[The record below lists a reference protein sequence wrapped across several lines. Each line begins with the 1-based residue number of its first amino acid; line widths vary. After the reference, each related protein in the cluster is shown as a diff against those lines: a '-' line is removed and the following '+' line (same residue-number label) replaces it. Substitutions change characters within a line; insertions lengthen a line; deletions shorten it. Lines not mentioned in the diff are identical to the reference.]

1 MEENIILLLK
11 QLSLAL
17 EQRGRNR
24 LKHSELSPSQ
34 SFVLDY
40 LFSQQDGAVYAA
52 KLRAKLGLSKSALS
66 SLLKDLQKK
75 RISGNAPQPGGRPRK
90 AALPNPPRPT
100 PSGGSWMQPLRSSK
114 GSFAGAFPLTSWKYA
129 NTDCAKCWKISAQ
142 IRKEDINYGKNP
154 FEAGAAI

>member
-1 MEENIILLLK
+1 MEENMILLLK

-17 EQRGRNR
+17 EQRGRDR

-75 RISGNAPQPGGRPRK
+75 GYLEMLLNPEDDREKRLFLTPKAYAIRRELY
-90 AALPNPPRPT
+90 AALEEQQRQLCRGLSPHQLEICKYGLHKMLENLSANPQ
-100 PSGGSWMQPLRSSK
+100 GGHQLW
-114 GSFAGAFPLTSWKYA
+114 
-129 NTDCAKCWKISAQ
+129 
-142 IRKEDINYGKNP
+142 
-154 FEAGAAI
+154 